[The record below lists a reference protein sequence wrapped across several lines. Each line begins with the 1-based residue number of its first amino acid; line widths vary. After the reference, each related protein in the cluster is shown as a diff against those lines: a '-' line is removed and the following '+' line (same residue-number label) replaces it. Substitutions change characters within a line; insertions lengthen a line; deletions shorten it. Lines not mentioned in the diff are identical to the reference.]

1 MKLLRI
7 LASDMPDIVISGY
20 SDADLNQQLIK
31 ASIETLESEK
41 ARLNKLRLMILDSI
55 DSKTNLNDRYLKIE
69 LDISTDLIREIN
81 LAIADLKNLDAGFDF
96 DQNLDILRLIFSEV
110 VIDDIAEYVTVCK
123 FSDLG
128 KYKI

>member
-7 LASDMPDIVISGY
+7 LAADMPDIVISGY

-41 ARLNKLRLMILDSI
+41 ARLFNLYKLIKMSLESG
-55 DSKTNLNDRYLKIE
+55 SNPNPKYLIIE
-69 LDISTDLIREIN
+69 LDITQALMHEVDLSISE
-81 LAIADLKNLDAGFDF
+81 LKTYSHDF
-96 DQNLDILRLIFSEV
+96 DQALDILRLIYKEV
-110 VIDDIAEYVTVCK
+110 IIDDIAEYVTVCK
-123 FSDLG
+123 FADLG

>member
-7 LASDMPDIVISGY
+7 LAADMPDIVISGY
-20 SDADLNQQLIK
+20 SDADLNQQLVK
-31 ASIETLESEK
+31 TSIETLEAEK
-41 ARLNKLRLMILDSI
+41 TRLYKLYRLIKMSLESG
-55 DSKTNLNDRYLKIE
+55 SNLNPRYLIIE
-69 LDISTDLIREIN
+69 LDKTQILISKIESALSDLEIYN
-81 LAIADLKNLDAGFDF
+81 HNFDY
-96 DQNLDILRLIFSEV
+96 NLDILRLIYKEV

>member
-1 MKLLRI
+1 MKILRI
-7 LASDMPDIVISGY
+7 LASDMPDILISGY
-20 SDADLNQQLIK
+20 SDADLNAQLVV

-55 DSKTNLNDRYLKIE
+55 ESKTNLNTKYLKIE

-81 LAIADLKNLDAGFDF
+81 LAIADLKNLDAGHDF

>member
-20 SDADLNQQLIK
+20 SDADLNQQLVA

-41 ARLNKLRLMILDSI
+41 ARLNKLRLMIIDSI

-81 LAIADLKNLDAGFDF
+81 LAIADMKNLDAGFDF

>member
-7 LASDMPDIVISGY
+7 LAADMPDIVISGY

-41 ARLNKLRLMILDSI
+41 ARLFNFYKLIKMSLESG
-55 DSKTNLNDRYLKIE
+55 SNPNPKYLIIE
-69 LDISTDLIREIN
+69 LDITQGLMHEID
-81 LAIADLKNLDAGFDF
+81 LAISDLKTYSGDF
-96 DQNLDILRLIFSEV
+96 DCNLDILRLIYKEV
-110 VIDDIAEYVTVCK
+110 IIDDIAEYVTVCK
-123 FSDLG
+123 FADLG

>member
-7 LASDMPDIVISGY
+7 LAADMPDIVISGY

-41 ARLNKLRLMILDSI
+41 ARLFNLYKLIKMSLESG
-55 DSKTNLNDRYLKIE
+55 SNPNPKYLIIE
-69 LDISTDLIREIN
+69 LDITQALMHEVD
-81 LAIADLKNLDAGFDF
+81 LAISDLKTYSGDF
-96 DQNLDILRLIFSEV
+96 DCNLDILRLIYKEV

-123 FSDLG
+123 FTDLG

>member
-1 MKLLRI
+1 MKILRI
-7 LASDMPDIVISGY
+7 LASDMPDILISGY
-20 SDADLNQQLIK
+20 SDADLNAQLVV

-55 DSKTNLNDRYLKIE
+55 ESKTNLNTKYLKIE

-81 LAIADLKNLDAGFDF
+81 LAIADLKNLDAGRDF
-96 DQNLDILRLIFSEV
+96 DQNLDILRLIFAEV

>member
-7 LASDMPDIVISGY
+7 LAADMPDIVISGY

-41 ARLNKLRLMILDSI
+41 ARLFNLYKLIKMSLESG
-55 DSKTNLNDRYLKIE
+55 SNPNPKYLIIE
-69 LDISTDLIREIN
+69 LDITQALMHEVDLSISE
-81 LAIADLKNLDAGFDF
+81 LKTYSHDF
-96 DQNLDILRLIFSEV
+96 DQALDILRLIYKEV

-123 FSDLG
+123 FADLG

>member
-7 LASDMPDIVISGY
+7 LAADMPDIVISGY

-41 ARLNKLRLMILDSI
+41 ARLFNLYKLIKMSLESG
-55 DSKTNLNDRYLKIE
+55 SNPNPRYLIIE
-69 LDISTDLIREIN
+69 LDITQALMHEVD
-81 LAIADLKNLDAGFDF
+81 LAISDLKTYSGDF
-96 DQNLDILRLIFSEV
+96 DCNLDILRLIYKEV

-123 FSDLG
+123 FADLG

>member
-7 LASDMPDIVISGY
+7 LAADMPDIVISGY

-41 ARLNKLRLMILDSI
+41 ARLFNFYKLIKMSLESG
-55 DSKTNLNDRYLKIE
+55 SNPNPKYLIIE
-69 LDISTDLIREIN
+69 LDITQALMHEVDLSISE
-81 LAIADLKNLDAGFDF
+81 LKTYSHDF
-96 DQNLDILRLIFSEV
+96 DSNLDILRLIYKEV
-110 VIDDIAEYVTVCK
+110 IIDDIAEYVTVCK
-123 FSDLG
+123 FADLG

>member
-7 LASDMPDIVISGY
+7 LAADMPDIVISGY
-20 SDADLNQQLIK
+20 SDADINQQLIK

-41 ARLNKLRLMILDSI
+41 ARLFNLYKLIKMSLESG
-55 DSKTNLNDRYLKIE
+55 SNPNPKYLIIE
-69 LDISTDLIREIN
+69 LDITQALMHEID
-81 LAIADLKNLDAGFDF
+81 LAISDLKTYSGDF
-96 DQNLDILRLIFSEV
+96 DSNLDILRLIYREV

>member
-7 LASDMPDIVISGY
+7 LAAEMPDIVISGY

-41 ARLNKLRLMILDSI
+41 ARLFNFYKLIKMSLESG
-55 DSKTNLNDRYLKIE
+55 SNPNPKYLIIE
-69 LDISTDLIREIN
+69 LDITQGLMHEID
-81 LAIADLKNLDAGFDF
+81 LAISDLKTYSGDF
-96 DQNLDILRLIFSEV
+96 DSNLDILRLIYKEV
-110 VIDDIAEYVTVCK
+110 IIDDIAEYVTVCK
-123 FSDLG
+123 FADLG

>member
-7 LASDMPDIVISGY
+7 LAADMPDIVISGY

-41 ARLNKLRLMILDSI
+41 ARLFNFYKLIKMSLESG
-55 DSKTNLNDRYLKIE
+55 SNPNPKYLIIE
-69 LDISTDLIREIN
+69 LDITQGLMHEID
-81 LAIADLKNLDAGFDF
+81 LAISDLKTYSGDF
-96 DQNLDILRLIFSEV
+96 DSNLDILRLIYKEV
-110 VIDDIAEYVTVCK
+110 IIDDIAEYVTVCK
-123 FSDLG
+123 FADLG

>member
-7 LASDMPDIVISGY
+7 LAADMPDIVISGY

-41 ARLNKLRLMILDSI
+41 ARLFNFYKLIKMSLESG
-55 DSKTNLNDRYLKIE
+55 SNPNPKYLIIE
-69 LDISTDLIREIN
+69 LDITQALMHEVDLSISE
-81 LAIADLKNLDAGFDF
+81 LKTYSHDF
-96 DQNLDILRLIFSEV
+96 DQALDILRLIYKEV

-123 FSDLG
+123 FADLG

>member
-7 LASDMPDIVISGY
+7 LAADMPDIVISGY

-41 ARLNKLRLMILDSI
+41 ARLFNFYKLIKMSLESG
-55 DSKTNLNDRYLKIE
+55 SNPNPKYLIIE
-69 LDISTDLIREIN
+69 LDITQGLMHEID
-81 LAIADLKNLDAGFDF
+81 LAISDLKTYSHDF
-96 DQNLDILRLIFSEV
+96 DQALDILRLIYKEV
-110 VIDDIAEYVTVCK
+110 IIDDIAEYVTVCK
-123 FSDLG
+123 FADLG

>member
-1 MKLLRI
+1 MKILRI
-7 LASDMPDIVISGY
+7 LAADMPDIVISGY

-41 ARLNKLRLMILDSI
+41 ARLFNLYKLIKMSLESG
-55 DSKTNLNDRYLKIE
+55 SNPNPKYLIIE
-69 LDISTDLIREIN
+69 LDITQALMHEID
-81 LAIADLKNLDAGFDF
+81 LAISDLKTYSGDF
-96 DQNLDILRLIFSEV
+96 DSNLDILRLIYREV

>member
-7 LASDMPDIVISGY
+7 LAADMPDIVISGY

-41 ARLNKLRLMILDSI
+41 ARLFNLYKLIKMSLESG
-55 DSKTNLNDRYLKIE
+55 SNPNPRYLIIE
-69 LDISTDLIREIN
+69 LDITQALMHEVDLSISE
-81 LAIADLKNLDAGFDF
+81 LKTYSHDF
-96 DQNLDILRLIFSEV
+96 DQALDILRLIYKEV

-123 FSDLG
+123 FADLG

>member
-7 LASDMPDIVISGY
+7 LAAEMPDIVISGY

-41 ARLNKLRLMILDSI
+41 ARLFNLYKLIKMSLESG
-55 DSKTNLNDRYLKIE
+55 SNPNPKYLIIE
-69 LDISTDLIREIN
+69 LDITQGLMHEID
-81 LAIADLKNLDAGFDF
+81 LAISDLKTYSGDF
-96 DQNLDILRLIFSEV
+96 DSNLDILRLIYKEV
-110 VIDDIAEYVTVCK
+110 IIDDIAEYVTVCK
-123 FSDLG
+123 FADLG